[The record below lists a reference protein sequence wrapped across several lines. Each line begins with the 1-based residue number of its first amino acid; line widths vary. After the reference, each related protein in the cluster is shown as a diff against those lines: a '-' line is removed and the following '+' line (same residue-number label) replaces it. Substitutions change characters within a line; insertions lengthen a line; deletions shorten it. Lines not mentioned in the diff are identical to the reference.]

1 MGFFKQV
8 HEIVKLIPEGRVMSY
23 GDIAKAL
30 EKPKSARMVGWAMKL
45 CPTDYPWHRV
55 VRNDGR
61 VVSGDMQV
69 LLLYREKVPFK
80 VDGYVDIENCRLTPE
95 EMTLISQGAEYVPK
109 RLEETDENNSDRQ

>member
-8 HEIVKLIPEGRVMSY
+8 HETVKLIPEGRVMSY
-23 GDIAKAL
+23 GDIAKVL

-80 VDGYVDIENCRLTPE
+80 VDGYVDIEKCRLTPE
-95 EMTLISQGAEYVPK
+95 EMTLISQGAEYVP
-109 RLEETDENNSDRQ
+109 LEETGDENNI